1 MCCCRLP
8 SSNGRLPPKRIR
20 DKIAASKRKGLWVG
34 GMAPLGY
41 ETKDRRI
48 IAVEEEA
55 ERVRTIFR
63 SYLALGS
70 LNRVLADLRQRGI
83 VTKPRTL
90 KTGRTVGAIPFTRGP
105 LAYVKQCLV
114 PTLKRGEIVLM
125 DNLPVHKVAGVAEA
139 IEGAGATLTY
149 LPKYSPDLNPIELA
163 FSKLKANY
171 ARRQSVQFPTSCED
185 RPPCRR
191 FQPARMQELL
201 SPCRLCSNMTGI
213 RSSSTGLARFAPVLH
228 LKRYCELFSK
238 NV

>member
-1 MCCCRLP
+1 M
-8 SSNGRLPPKRIR
+8 SFVSVTQQFNTTTSMGRLTLNVLLSFAQFEREVLQAIR

-41 ETKDRRI
+41 ETKDRRV

-83 VTKPRTL
+83 VTKLRTL

-139 IEGAGATLTY
+139 IEGRARRRTIFPILAY
-149 LPKYSPDLNPIELA
+149 LNPIELA
-163 FSKLKANY
+163 FTNSRQIC
-171 ARRQSVQFPTSCED
+171 ARRQSVQFPTSWQD
-185 RPPCRR
+185 RPPSRR
-191 FQPARMQELL
+191 FRPMDAVNFFRHAAMLEHDRNPL
-201 SPCRLCSNMTGI
+201 
-213 RSSSTGLARFAPVLH
+213 
-228 LKRYCELFSK
+228 
-238 NV
+238 